1 MAQER
6 VAPRQKDIS
15 RVLRERQH
23 MRFSV
28 AKRSSKS
35 FLSQSGKARKGILAL
50 AFFFFIM
57 GSLTFAQEAKVFFSP
72 RGGCEKAIV
81 AELAKAR
88 TSIDVA
94 MYYLTSSDAIQ
105 RLAAAKKRGA
115 VVRVF
120 VDKSQKNSSETRY
133 LKGKGVTMRI
143 YEGSGLMHNKF
154 AVIDNKVLITGSF
167 NWTKNA
173 ENDNQENLLIITDKK
188 LIDQYAKR
196 FEFLWTK
203 GQEFE
208 ITRDLYALVSDIVK
222 YVMKMVNMLL
232 KFKSGF

>member
-1 MAQER
+1 MAKQQ
-6 VAPRQKDIS
+6 VSLRQKDIS
-15 RVLRERQH
+15 RVLRNKRQAH
-23 MRFSV
+23 CGNPKDLFRGCSRQLPKV
-28 AKRSSKS
+28 SKT
-35 FLSQSGKARKGILAL
+35 AL
-50 AFFFFIM
+50 AVMFFFVAVTSFV
-57 GSLTFAQEAKVFFSP
+57 SAQETKVFFSP

-88 TSIDVA
+88 TSVDVS
-94 MYYLTSSDAIQ
+94 MYYLTSSDIIQ
-105 RLAAAKKRGA
+105 RLAAAKKKGA
-115 VVRVF
+115 VVRIF

-133 LKGKGVTMRI
+133 LKGKGVSMRI

-196 FEFLWTK
+196 FELLWTK

-208 ITRDLYALVSDIVK
+208 VKRDFYALAGDFVK
-222 YVMKMVNMLL
+222 YFMKLVDMI
-232 KFKSGF
+232 FKMKGGF